1 MEGKCLSS
9 QISDFPELFYAFSFP
24 IFFQELIIPLVVN
37 ADNPQLVSQHKI
49 WYYRVGVVHGTLL
62 KLTDHVFVMSK
73 LCNTGKDWKQFS
85 QGKSYPF
92 KTRVNCSERECF
104 NQCFPKSHQVFVLPK
119 QTVTENWKETEKSK
133 WNVYSII
140 CSSSESPLLGPLNSL
155 LRMQLSSLFLKLR
168 ETGLEP
174 H

>member
-85 QGKSYPF
+85 QGKVILS
-92 KTRVNCSERECF
+92 KHVLTVVKGNVLTS
-104 NQCFPKSHQVFVLPK
+104 VFLNLTK
-119 QTVTENWKETEKSK
+119 YLCCLNRQWQKTEKKQKS
-133 WNVYSII
+133 
-140 CSSSESPLLGPLNSL
+140 LNE
-155 LRMQLSSLFLKLR
+155 MCIV
-168 ETGLEP
+168 
-174 H
+174 